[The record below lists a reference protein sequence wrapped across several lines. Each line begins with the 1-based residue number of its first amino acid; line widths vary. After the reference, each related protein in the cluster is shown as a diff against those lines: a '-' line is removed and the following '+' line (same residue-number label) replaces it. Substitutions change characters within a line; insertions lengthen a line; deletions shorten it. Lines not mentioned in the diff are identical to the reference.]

1 MFNIY
6 IYNYSRPGVDRI
18 SDIFK
23 TDFQKRKKIVGIFSK
38 PCVFTRFSS
47 LLKSFLGHFGHG
59 SVEILKKWES
69 QKSKII
75 DRIFL
80 EFQKNR

>member
-1 MFNIY
+1 MY
-6 IYNYSRPGVDRI
+6 IYSRPGVDRI

-23 TDFQKRKKIVGIFSK
+23 TDFQKRKKVVGIFSK

-47 LLKSFLGHFGHG
+47 LLKPFLGHFGHG
-59 SVEILKKWES
+59 SGESLKNCKDKK
-69 QKSKII
+69 QNII

-80 EFQKNR
+80 EFQENR